1 MFFYSD
7 YKLISKKRLK
17 GVPMKKII
25 SIVLVAII
33 IVSFSYYSTAKGP
46 VEKKESVITDN
57 NGKVI
62 EPISG
67 NNDNIGH

>member
-1 MFFYSD
+1 
-7 YKLISKKRLK
+7 
-17 GVPMKKII
+17 MKKII

-33 IVSFSYYSTAKGP
+33 IVSFSYNSIAKGP

>member
-1 MFFYSD
+1 
-7 YKLISKKRLK
+7 
-17 GVPMKKII
+17 MKKII

-33 IVSFSYYSTAKGP
+33 IVSFSYYSIAKGP
-46 VEKKESVITDN
+46 VEKKESVITDY

>member
-1 MFFYSD
+1 
-7 YKLISKKRLK
+7 
-17 GVPMKKII
+17 MKKII

-46 VEKKESVITDN
+46 VEKKESVN